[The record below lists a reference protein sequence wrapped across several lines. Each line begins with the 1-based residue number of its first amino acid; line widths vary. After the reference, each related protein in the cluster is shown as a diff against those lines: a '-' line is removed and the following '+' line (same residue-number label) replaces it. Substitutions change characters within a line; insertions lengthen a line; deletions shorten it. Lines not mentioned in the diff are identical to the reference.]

1 MIPSALYSVLL
12 ALVLGVGGGK
22 ISDGTNNKIEANP
35 ATQKTEPTKTPLKT
49 PEKEPKKATKIAE
62 GVTVEFVV
70 KSAQSYVPKGDFIRL
85 YSEES
90 FMDDG
95 VFVVQFPIKGAA
107 ERLGVENLVEH
118 FTGKHI
124 RVTGKV
130 GRVIFSSTPET
141 RPGIYLPDVG
151 QVEIIK
157 E

>member
-1 MIPSALYSVLL
+1 MKQILLMIAVV
-12 ALVLGVGGGK
+12 AMVGCGK
-22 ISDGTNNKIEANP
+22 ISDETTNKVETNP
-35 ATQKTEPTKTPLKT
+35 ATQKTKPTKTTLKT
-49 PEKEPKKATKIAE
+49 PENEPKKATKIPE

-90 FMDDG
+90 FMNDG

-107 ERLGVENLVEH
+107 EKLGVKNLVEH

-130 GRVIFSSTPET
+130 GRVIFSSTAET

>member
-1 MIPSALYSVLL
+1 MGRYL
-12 ALVLGVGGGK
+12 
-22 ISDGTNNKIEANP
+22 
-35 ATQKTEPTKTPLKT
+35 TEQTTRLRRIRQPRKRNQPRRLSRHPRKNQ
-49 PEKEPKKATKIAE
+49 KKATKIAE

-90 FMDDG
+90 FIDDG

-107 ERLGVENLVEH
+107 ERLGVKNLVEH